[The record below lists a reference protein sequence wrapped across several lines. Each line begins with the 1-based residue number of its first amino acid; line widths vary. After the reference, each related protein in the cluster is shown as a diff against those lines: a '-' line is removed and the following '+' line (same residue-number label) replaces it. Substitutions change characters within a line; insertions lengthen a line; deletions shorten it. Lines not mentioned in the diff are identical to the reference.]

1 MTEDRGNILVVC
13 TGNLCR
19 SPFAEGVFNRDLDHP
34 TATSAGT
41 HAVPGNPATS
51 TGIVAAAEFGVGL
64 DDHKATLIHA
74 ALYESADLVLVMD
87 EFHLADAHRVLG
99 AKSDKIHLLG
109 ELAFPDDPT
118 TPDPYGGSLDD
129 YRGCYSRICDAVA
142 AWL

>member
-1 MTEDRGNILVVC
+1 MTVERGNILVVC

-19 SPFAEGVFNRDLDHP
+19 SPFAEGVLNRDGA
-34 TATSAGT
+34 TAISAGT

-51 TGIVAAAEFGVGL
+51 TGIAAAAEFQVDLSGHTAALV
-64 DDHKATLIHA
+64 HA
-74 ALYESADLVLVMD
+74 GLYESADLVLVMD

-99 AKSDKIHLLG
+99 AKSEKIHLLG
-109 ELAFPDDPT
+109 EIAFPDDPT